1 MQEENYYKLLKE
13 IFVNKESVVTE
24 LINLEAIL
32 RLPKGTEHFISDV
45 HGEYDAFD
53 HVLRN
58 GSGSVKEK
66 IKECFNETE
75 VDVDDLATLIYYP
88 EEKIQLEKMDKTTPE
103 MKAWYAQKIQ
113 LLIPVVNYTSRKYTR
128 SKVHKALPDRFSY
141 IIEELLTENQQETD
155 KQAYI
160 QAIIDNVIQL
170 KQAAPLISALC
181 YVIQRFVVDH
191 LHVVGDIYDRGPAP
205 DLIMERL
212 IHYHSVDIQW
222 GNHDIIWLASMAGS
236 PLALVNVLRICARYG
251 NLGIIEERYGVNLRP
266 LVEYSWKHYT
276 VKDKF
281 TPKLEDETSF
291 SAKEKNNLNKIQQA
305 TALLQFKLEGQLIK
319 RRPEFLMDER
329 RMLDFIDYTK
339 STIQLQGKT
348 YSLVDFSAPTVDP
361 ADPCALTKEEEQLVK
376 NLLRSF
382 QTSEP
387 LQRHM
392 NFLMEKGSMY
402 LRYNGNLL
410 LHGCIPLH
418 QNGDF
423 KSFRLGQ
430 KHYSGKDLLDFF
442 DEQIRYSYEHPD
454 ISNDFATDLLWYLWT
469 GECSSLFGKKVM
481 ATFERYYIEDPQTH
495 HEEKNAYY
503 RLRNQEAI
511 CKEILKDFDLST
523 TGHIINGHTP
533 VKANKG
539 ENPIKANGSML
550 VIDGGFAK
558 SYQKETGLAGY
569 TLLFN
574 SYGLQL
580 VAHQPFSSVN
590 EAVTQQ
596 IDILSTKRLV
606 EEVESR
612 TTVAQTNIGKK
623 LIQEKEA
630 LEKLY
635 KNYDVY

>member
-1 MQEENYYKLLKE
+1 MKEENYYKLLKE

-53 HVLRN
+53 YVLRN

-75 VDVDDLATLIYYP
+75 VDIDDLATLIYYP
-88 EEKIQLEKMDKTTPE
+88 EEKIKLEKMTKETAD

-141 IIEELLTENQQETD
+141 IVEELLTEKQQETD
-155 KQAYI
+155 KQDYI

-170 KQAAPLISALC
+170 NQAASLISALC

-222 GNHDIIWLASMAGS
+222 GNHDIIWLAGMAGS
-236 PLALVNVLRICARYG
+236 PLALMNVLRICARYG
-251 NLGIIEERYGVNLRP
+251 NLGIVEERYGVNLRP

-276 VKDKF
+276 VRDKF
-281 TPKLEDETSF
+281 IPKLEDETSF
-291 SAKEKNNLNKIQQA
+291 SAEEKNNLNKIQQA
-305 TALLQFKLEGQLIK
+305 TAILQFKLEGQLIK

-348 YSLVDFSAPTVDP
+348 YSLVDFSAPTIDP
-361 ADPCALTKEEEQLVK
+361 ADPCALTKEEEELIK

-382 QTSEP
+382 QNSEP
-387 LQRHM
+387 LKRHM
-392 NFLMEKGSMY
+392 DFLMKKGSMY

-430 KHYSGKDLLDFF
+430 KHYSGKELLDFF
-442 DEQIRYSYEHPD
+442 EEQIRYSYDHPEV
-454 ISNDFATDLLWYLWT
+454 SNDFATDLLWYLWT
-469 GECSSLFGKKVM
+469 GECSSLFGKKEM
-481 ATFERYYIEDPQTH
+481 ATFERYYIADSGTH

-503 RLRNQEAI
+503 RLRNQESI
-511 CKEILKDFDLST
+511 CKEILKDFDLPT
-523 TGHIINGHTP
+523 NGHIINGHTP
-533 VKANKG
+533 VKAYKG

-606 EEVESR
+606 EEVERR

-630 LEKLY
+630 LETLY

>member
-1 MQEENYYKLLKE
+1 MLEENYYRLLKE
-13 IFVNKESVVTE
+13 KFVNKESVVTE

-45 HGEYDAFD
+45 HGEYDAVD

-66 IKECFNETE
+66 LAECFNESI
-75 VDVDDLATLIYYP
+75 VDIDDLATLIYYP
-88 EEKIQLEKMDKTTPE
+88 EEKIQLEKEKKTSAE
-103 MKAWYAQKIQ
+103 MKEWYAQNIR
-113 LLIPVVNYTSRKYTR
+113 LLTPVVNYTSRKYTR
-128 SKVHKALPDRFSY
+128 SKVHKALPVRFSY

-160 QAIIDNVIQL
+160 QVIIDNVIQL
-170 KQAAPLISALC
+170 DQAAPLISALC

-236 PLALVNVLRICARYG
+236 PLALINVLRICARYG
-251 NLGIIEERYGVNLRP
+251 NLTIIEDRYGVNLRP
-266 LVEYSWKHYT
+266 LVEYAHKYYT
-276 VKDKF
+276 ALDKF
-281 TPKLEDETSF
+281 APKLDDENSF
-291 SAKEKNNLNKIQQA
+291 SATEKDSLNKIQQA
-305 TALLQFKLEGQLIK
+305 TAILQFKLEGQLIK
-319 RRPEFLMDER
+319 RRPEFLMGER
-329 RMLDFIDYTK
+329 NMLDLIDYTNA
-339 STIQLQGKT
+339 TIQLNGKT
-348 YSLVDFSAPTVDP
+348 YSLVDFAAPTVDP
-361 ADPCALTKEEEQLVK
+361 ADPCTLTEEEDELVK
-376 NLLRSF
+376 KLLHSF

-387 LQRHM
+387 LKRHM
-392 NFLMEKGSMY
+392 DFLLEKGNMY
-402 LRYNGNLL
+402 LCYNGNLL

-423 KSFRLGQ
+423 KSFRVGQ
-430 KHYSGKDLLDFF
+430 EQYSGKNLLDFF
-442 DEQIRYSYEHPD
+442 EEQIRYSYSHPE
-454 ISNDFATDLLWYLWT
+454 ISADFATDLLWYLWT

-481 ATFERYYIEDPQTH
+481 ATFERYYIEDPHTH
-495 HEEKNAYY
+495 REEKNAYY

-511 CKEILKDFDLST
+511 CQEILKDFNLPI

-533 VKANKG
+533 VKAYKG

-569 TLLFN
+569 TLLSN

-580 VAHQPFSSVN
+580 VAHQPFSSVK
-590 EAVTQQ
+590 EAVEQQ

-606 EEVESR
+606 ERVESR

-623 LIQEKEA
+623 LIQEKKA
-630 LEKLY
+630 LENLY
-635 KNYDVY
+635 KNYDFY